1 MFSGHFQSA
10 EHGRAGNGN
19 ALVYT
24 LHSLAAHYAL
34 AFDGK
39 DQWKL

>member
-19 ALVYT
+19 ASACT
-24 LHSLAAHYAL
+24 LHNLAARYAL
-34 AFDGK
+34 ALDGK
-39 DQWKL
+39 GQ